1 MKLENTFITAEKKV
15 VLPYTPTKEYNVE
28 PVGNLPRKPV
38 YEFVKRS
45 FDIVLSAFLL
55 LLLAVPMI
63 IIGITVRITSPGP
76 ALYTQER
83 LGKDGKQIKIYKFR
97 TMVSDSEVDTIRWSY
112 DEDPRVTP
120 LGRVLR
126 KYHIDELPQL
136 WDIFRGVLSFVG
148 PRPEREVFYD
158 AFETYIHGFR
168 ERLKVK
174 PGLTG
179 LAQVTGGYLMPPEE
193 KIVCDMEYIR
203 NRSVVLD
210 LKLMIKTAVVVLGKV
225 FMNEKKQ

>member
-1 MKLENTFITAEKKV
+1 MEQIFTVAEKKV
-15 VLPYTPTKEYNVE
+15 VLPYMPTREYEVE
-28 PVGNLPRKPV
+28 PVGELPRKWG
-38 YEFVKRS
+38 YELVKRL
-45 FDIVLSAFLL
+45 FDIILSAFLL
-55 LLLAVPMI
+55 LLLAIPMVA
-63 IIGITVRITSPGP
+63 IGIAVKLTSPGP
-76 ALYTQER
+76 ALYAQER

-97 TMVSDSEVDTIRWSY
+97 TMVFDSEIDTIRWSY
-112 DEDPRVTP
+112 DNDPRVTP

-126 KYHIDELPQL
+126 KFHIDELPQL

-179 LAQVTGGYLMPPEE
+179 LAQVTGGSPMPPEE
-193 KIVCDMEYIR
+193 KIVCDIEYIR
-203 NRSVVLD
+203 NRSFALD
-210 LKLMIKTAVVVLGKV
+210 LKLMIQTVLVVLRKV
-225 FMNEKKQ
+225 LGNEERK

>member
-1 MKLENTFITAEKKV
+1 MEHTFVAAEKKV
-15 VLPYTPTKEYNVE
+15 ILPYVPTREYEVE
-28 PVGNLPRKPV
+28 RVGELPRKPV
-38 YEFVKRS
+38 YELVKRC
-45 FDIVLSAFLL
+45 FDVFFSAVLL
-55 LLLAVPMI
+55 LLLAVPML
-63 IIGITVRITSPGP
+63 IIGIAVKISSPGP

-83 LGKDGKQIKIYKFR
+83 LGKDGKQIKICKFR
-97 TMVSDSEVDTIRWSY
+97 TMISDSEVDTIRWSY

-120 LGRVLR
+120 LGKILR

-179 LAQVTGGYLMPPEE
+179 LAQVIGGSLMPPEE

-203 NRSVVLD
+203 NRSAWMD
-210 LKLMIKTAVVVLGKV
+210 LKLLFQTVFVVLGKV
-225 FMNEKKQ
+225 FHHEKRE

>member
-1 MKLENTFITAEKKV
+1 MKMEQTFIAAEKKV
-15 VLPYTPTKEYNVE
+15 ILPYTPTREYEVE
-28 PVGNLPRKPV
+28 SLGKLPRKPV
-38 YEFVKRS
+38 YELVKRC
-45 FDIVLSAFLL
+45 FDVILSGLLL

-63 IIGITVRITSPGP
+63 VIGIAVKVTSPGP
-76 ALYTQER
+76 ALYSQER
-83 LGKDGKQIKIYKFR
+83 LGMDGEQIKIYKFR
-97 TMVSDSEVDTIRWSY
+97 TMVFDSEIDTIRWSY

-120 LGRVLR
+120 LGRILR

-179 LAQVTGGYLMPPEE
+179 LAQVTGGSLMPPEE
-193 KIVCDMEYIR
+193 KIVCDIEYIR
-203 NRSVVLD
+203 NRSFVLD
-210 LKLMIKTAVVVLGKV
+210 LKLMIRTAVVVLGKV
-225 FMNEKKQ
+225 FSNEQ

>member
-1 MKLENTFITAEKKV
+1 MMAEKKV
-15 VLPYTPTKEYNVE
+15 VLPYTPTREYQVE
-28 PVGNLPRKPV
+28 SVGELQRRPV
-38 YEFVKRS
+38 YELVKRC
-45 FDIVLSAFLL
+45 FDIIFSALLL
-55 LLLAVPMI
+55 LLLAIPMI
-63 IIGITVRITSPGP
+63 VIGITVKVTSPGP

-83 LGKDGKQIKIYKFR
+83 LGKDGKQIKICKFR
-97 TMVSDSEVDTIRWSY
+97 TLVSDSEIETIRWSY
-112 DEDPRVTP
+112 DDDPRVTP
-120 LGRVLR
+120 LGRILR

-179 LAQVTGGYLMPPEE
+179 LAQVTGGIMMPPEE
-193 KIVCDMEYIR
+193 
-203 NRSVVLD
+203 
-210 LKLMIKTAVVVLGKV
+210 
-225 FMNEKKQ
+225 

>member
-1 MKLENTFITAEKKV
+1 MKMEQTFIAAEKKV
-15 VLPYTPTKEYNVE
+15 ILPYTPTREYEVE
-28 PVGNLPRKPV
+28 SVGELSRKPV
-38 YEFVKRS
+38 YELVKRC
-45 FDIVLSAFLL
+45 FDVTLSAFLL
-55 LLLAVPMI
+55 LLLAIPMI
-63 IIGITVRITSPGP
+63 VIGLAVKVTSPGP

-83 LGKDGKQIKIYKFR
+83 LGKDGKQIKICKFR
-97 TMVSDSEVDTIRWSY
+97 TMIADSEADTIRWSY
-112 DEDPRVTP
+112 DNDPRVTP
-120 LGRVLR
+120 LGRILR

-179 LAQVTGGYLMPPEE
+179 LAQVTGGSLMPPEE
-193 KIVCDMEYIR
+193 KIVCDIEYIR

-210 LKLMIKTAVVVLGKV
+210 LKLIVKTLVVVLLGR
-225 FMNEKKQ
+225 F

>member
-1 MKLENTFITAEKKV
+1 MKLEHTVITAEKKV
-15 VLPYTPTKEYNVE
+15 ILPYTPTREYEVE
-28 PVGNLPRKPV
+28 SLGELPRKPV
-38 YEFVKRS
+38 YELAKRC
-45 FDIVLSAFLL
+45 FDVILSAFLF
-55 LLLAVPMI
+55 LLLAIPML
-63 IIGITVRITSPGP
+63 GIWIAVKLTSPGP
-76 ALYTQER
+76 ALYMQER
-83 LGKDGKQIKIYKFR
+83 LGKDGAQIKICKFR
-97 TMVSDSEVDTIRWSY
+97 TMVFDSEVDTIRWSY

-120 LGRVLR
+120 LGRILR

-179 LAQVTGGYLMPPEE
+179 LAQVTGGSLMPPEE
-193 KIVCDMEYIR
+193 KIVCDIEYIR
-203 NRSVVLD
+203 NRSFVLD
-210 LKLMIKTAVVVLGKV
+210 LKLMVRTVIVVLGKV
-225 FMNEKKQ
+225 FGNEQKK

>member
-1 MKLENTFITAEKKV
+1 MKLENILVVAEKKV
-15 VLPYTPTKEYNVE
+15 ILPYTPTREYEVE
-28 PVGNLPRKPV
+28 SLRELPRKPV
-38 YEFVKRS
+38 YELVKRC
-45 FDIVLSAFLL
+45 FDVILSGLLL

-63 IIGITVRITSPGP
+63 VIGIAVKVTSPGP
-76 ALYTQER
+76 ALYSQER
-83 LGKDGKQIKIYKFR
+83 LGMDGEQIKIYKFR
-97 TMVSDSEVDTIRWSY
+97 TMVFDCEIDTIRWSY

-120 LGRVLR
+120 LGRILR

-179 LAQVTGGYLMPPEE
+179 LAQVTGGSLMPPEE
-193 KIVCDMEYIR
+193 KIVCDIEYIR
-203 NRSVVLD
+203 NRSFVLD
-210 LKLMIKTAVVVLGKV
+210 LKLMIRTAVVVLGKV
-225 FMNEKKQ
+225 FSNEQ

>member
-1 MKLENTFITAEKKV
+1 MELEHTFITAEKKV
-15 VLPYTPTKEYNVE
+15 ILPYTPTREYEVE
-28 PVGNLPRKPV
+28 SVGELPQKPV
-38 YEFVKRS
+38 YELVKRC
-45 FDIVLSAFLL
+45 FDVALSAFLL
-55 LLLAVPMI
+55 LLLAIPMLM
-63 IIGITVRITSPGP
+63 IGLAVKITSPGP

-83 LGKDGKQIKIYKFR
+83 LGKDGKQIKICKFR
-97 TMVSDSEVDTIRWSY
+97 TMVSDSEIDTIRWSC
-112 DEDPRVTP
+112 DSDPRVTP
-120 LGRVLR
+120 LGKILR

-179 LAQVTGGYLMPPEE
+179 LAQVTGGSLMPPEE

-203 NRSVVLD
+203 NRSAVLD
-210 LKLMIKTAVVVLGKV
+210 LKLILQTVVVVLGKV
-225 FMNEKKQ
+225 FHDA

>member
-1 MKLENTFITAEKKV
+1 MMMEHTFIVAEKKI
-15 VLPYTPTKEYNVE
+15 VLPYTPTREYE
-28 PVGNLPRKPV
+28 VGSVGELPRKPV
-38 YEFVKRS
+38 YELTKRF
-45 FDIVLSAFLL
+45 FDITISAFLL
-55 LLLAVPMI
+55 LLFAIPMLLIGLAVK
-63 IIGITVRITSPGP
+63 ITSPGP

-83 LGKDGKQIKIYKFR
+83 LGKDGKQIKICKFR
-97 TMVSDSEVDTIRWSY
+97 TMVFDSEIDTIRWSY
-112 DEDPRVTP
+112 EDDPRVTP

-179 LAQVTGGYLMPPEE
+179 LAQITGGSLMPPEE
-193 KIVCDMEYIR
+193 KILCDIEYIR
-203 NRSVVLD
+203 NRSLVLD
-210 LKLMIKTAVVVLGKV
+210 FKLMVKTFVVVLLGR
-225 FMNEKKQ
+225 F

>member
-1 MKLENTFITAEKKV
+1 MKLENTFIMAEKKV
-15 VLPYTPTKEYNVE
+15 ILPYSPTKEYEVE
-28 PVGNLPRKPV
+28 PVGDLPRKPV
-38 YEFVKRS
+38 YELVKRC
-45 FDIVLSAFLL
+45 FDVTFSAFLL
-55 LLLAVPMI
+55 LLLAIPMFV
-63 IIGITVRITSPGP
+63 IGIAVKFSSPGP

-83 LGKDGKQIKIYKFR
+83 LGKDGKQIKICKFR
-97 TMVSDSEVDTIRWSY
+97 TMVSDSEIDTIRWSY

-120 LGRVLR
+120 LGRILR

-179 LAQVTGGYLMPPEE
+179 LAQVTGGSLMPPEE
-193 KIVCDMEYIR
+193 KIVCDIEYIR

-210 LKLMIKTAVVVLGKV
+210 LKLMAKTVVVVFGKV
-225 FMNEKKQ
+225 LRNEQGK

>member
-1 MKLENTFITAEKKV
+1 MKLENTLVVAEKKV
-15 VLPYTPTKEYNVE
+15 ILPYTPTREYEVE
-28 PVGNLPRKPV
+28 SLGELPRKPV
-38 YEFVKRS
+38 YELVKRC
-45 FDIVLSAFLL
+45 FDVILSGLLL

-63 IIGITVRITSPGP
+63 VIGIAVKVTSPGP
-76 ALYTQER
+76 ALYSQER
-83 LGKDGKQIKIYKFR
+83 LGMDGEQIKIYKFR
-97 TMVSDSEVDTIRWSY
+97 TMVFDSEINTIRWSY

-120 LGRVLR
+120 LGRILR

-179 LAQVTGGYLMPPEE
+179 LAQVTGGSLMPPEE
-193 KIVCDMEYIR
+193 KIICDIEYIR
-203 NRSVVLD
+203 NRSFALD
-210 LKLMIKTAVVVLGKV
+210 LKLMIRTAVVVLGKV
-225 FMNEKKQ
+225 FSNEQRK

>member
-1 MKLENTFITAEKKV
+1 MMAQKKV
-15 VLPYTPTKEYNVE
+15 VLPYTPTKEYQVE
-28 PVGNLPRKPV
+28 PVGDLPQKPV
-38 YEFVKRS
+38 YELVKRC
-45 FDIVLSAFLL
+45 FDVIVSAFLL
-55 LLLAVPMI
+55 ILLAIPMLV
-63 IIGITVRITSPGP
+63 IGLAVKATSPGP
-76 ALYTQER
+76 VLYTQER
-83 LGKDGKQIKIYKFR
+83 LGKDGKKITISKFR
-97 TMVSDSEVDTIRWSY
+97 TMVSDSEIDTIRWSCE
-112 DEDPRVTP
+112 EDPRVTP
-120 LGRVLR
+120 LGKTLR

-179 LAQVTGGYLMPPEE
+179 LAQVTGGSLMPPEE
-193 KIVCDMEYIR
+193 KILCDMEYIR

-210 LKLMIKTAVVVLGKV
+210 LKLMVKTLAGVLMGR
-225 FMNEKKQ
+225 F

>member
-1 MKLENTFITAEKKV
+1 MKFEHTFIAAEKKV
-15 VLPYTPTKEYNVE
+15 ILPYTPTREYEVE
-28 PVGNLPRKPV
+28 SVGELPRKPV
-38 YEFVKRS
+38 YELVKRC
-45 FDIVLSAFLL
+45 FDVILSAILL
-55 LLLAVPMI
+55 LLLAIPMI
-63 IIGITVRITSPGP
+63 VIGLAVKVTSRGP

-83 LGKDGKQIKIYKFR
+83 LGKDGKQIKICKFR
-97 TMVSDSEVDTIRWSY
+97 TMVSDSEIDTIRWSY

-120 LGRVLR
+120 LGSILR

-136 WDIFRGVLSFVG
+136 WDIFRGGLSFVG

-179 LAQVTGGYLMPPEE
+179 LAQVTGGSLMPPEE
-193 KIVCDMEYIR
+193 KIVCDIEYIR

-210 LKLMIKTAVVVLGKV
+210 LKLMVKTLVVVLLGR
-225 FMNEKKQ
+225 F

>member
-1 MKLENTFITAEKKV
+1 MELEHTFITAEKKV
-15 VLPYTPTKEYNVE
+15 ILPYTPTKEYEVE
-28 PVGNLPRKPV
+28 SVGELPQKPV
-38 YEFVKRS
+38 YELVKRC
-45 FDIVLSAFLL
+45 FDVALSAFLL
-55 LLLAVPMI
+55 LLLAIPMLM
-63 IIGITVRITSPGP
+63 IGLAVKITSPGP

-83 LGKDGKQIKIYKFR
+83 LGKDGKQIRICKFR
-97 TMVSDSEVDTIRWSY
+97 TMVSDSEIDTIRWSC
-112 DEDPRVTP
+112 DSDPRVTP
-120 LGRVLR
+120 LGKILR

-179 LAQVTGGYLMPPEE
+179 LAQVTGGSLMPPEE

-203 NRSVVLD
+203 NRSAVLD
-210 LKLMIKTAVVVLGKV
+210 LKLILQTVVVVLGKV
-225 FMNEKKQ
+225 FHDA

>member
-1 MKLENTFITAEKKV
+1 MRLEHTFIAAEKKV
-15 VLPYTPTKEYNVE
+15 ILPYTPTREYEVE
-28 PVGNLPRKPV
+28 SVGDLPRKPV
-38 YEFVKRS
+38 YELVKRC
-45 FDIVLSAFLL
+45 FDVALSAFLL
-55 LLLAVPMI
+55 LLLAIPMI
-63 IIGITVRITSPGP
+63 VIGLAVKLTSQGP
-76 ALYTQER
+76 ALYAQER
-83 LGKDGKQIKIYKFR
+83 LGKDGKQIKICKFR
-97 TMVSDSEVDTIRWSY
+97 TMVSDSEIDTIRWSC

-120 LGRVLR
+120 LGRILR

-179 LAQVTGGYLMPPEE
+179 LAQVTGGSLMPPEE
-193 KIVCDMEYIR
+193 KIVCDIEYIR

-210 LKLMIKTAVVVLGKV
+210 LKLIVKTLVVVLLGR
-225 FMNEKKQ
+225 F

>member
-1 MKLENTFITAEKKV
+1 MKLENTLVVAEKKV
-15 VLPYTPTKEYNVE
+15 ILPYTPTREYEVE
-28 PVGNLPRKPV
+28 SLGELPRKPV
-38 YEFVKRS
+38 YELVKRC
-45 FDIVLSAFLL
+45 FDVILSGLLL

-63 IIGITVRITSPGP
+63 VIGIAVKVTSPGP
-76 ALYTQER
+76 ALYSQER
-83 LGKDGKQIKIYKFR
+83 LGMDGEQIKIYKFR
-97 TMVSDSEVDTIRWSY
+97 TMVFDSEIDTIRWSY

-120 LGRVLR
+120 LGRILR

-158 AFETYIHGFR
+158 AFESYIHGFR

-179 LAQVTGGYLMPPEE
+179 LAQVTGGSLMPPEE
-193 KIVCDMEYIR
+193 KIVCDIEYIR
-203 NRSVVLD
+203 NRSFVLD
-210 LKLMIKTAVVVLGKV
+210 LKLMIRTAVVVLGKV
-225 FMNEKKQ
+225 FSNEQ

>member
-1 MKLENTFITAEKKV
+1 MKLENTFVTAEKKV

-83 LGKDGKQIKIYKFR
+83 LGKDGKQIKICKFR

-203 NRSVVLD
+203 NRSVMLD
-210 LKLMIKTAVVVLGKV
+210 FKLLVKTLIVVLLGR
-225 FMNEKKQ
+225 F

>member
-1 MKLENTFITAEKKV
+1 MKMEQTFIAAEKKV
-15 VLPYTPTKEYNVE
+15 ILPYTPTKEYEVQS
-28 PVGNLPRKPV
+28 VGELPRRPV
-38 YEFVKRS
+38 YELVKRC
-45 FDIVLSAFLL
+45 FDVTLSAFLL
-55 LLLAVPMI
+55 LLFAVPMI
-63 IIGITVRITSPGP
+63 VIGLAVKLTSPGP

-83 LGKDGKQIKIYKFR
+83 LGKGGKQIKICKFR
-97 TMVSDSEVDTIRWSY
+97 TMVSDSEVDTIQWSY

-120 LGRVLR
+120 LGRILR

-179 LAQVTGGYLMPPEE
+179 LAQVTGGSLMPPEE
-193 KIVCDMEYIR
+193 KIVCDIEYIR
-203 NRSVVLD
+203 NRSFVLD
-210 LKLMIKTAVVVLGKV
+210 LKLMIRTAVVVLGKV
-225 FMNEKKQ
+225 FSNEQ

>member
-1 MKLENTFITAEKKV
+1 MKLEHTFIAAEKKV
-15 VLPYTPTKEYNVE
+15 ILPYMPIREFEVE
-28 PVGNLPRKPV
+28 SVGELPQKPV
-38 YEFVKRS
+38 YELIKRC
-45 FDIVLSAFLL
+45 FDVTLSAFLL
-55 LLLAVPMI
+55 LLLAIPMLA
-63 IIGITVRITSPGP
+63 IGLAVKVTSPGP

-83 LGKDGKQIKIYKFR
+83 LGKDGKQIKICKFR
-97 TMVSDSEVDTIRWSY
+97 SMVSDSEIDTIRWSY

-120 LGRVLR
+120 LGRILR

-136 WDIFRGVLSFVG
+136 WDIFRGALSFVG

-179 LAQVTGGYLMPPEE
+179 LAQVTGGSAMPPEE
-193 KIVCDMEYIR
+193 KIVCDIDYIR
-203 NRSVVLD
+203 NRSVLLD
-210 LKLMIKTAVVVLGKV
+210 LKLIVKTLVVVLLGR
-225 FMNEKKQ
+225 F

>member
-1 MKLENTFITAEKKV
+1 MKLEHTFIAAEKKV
-15 VLPYTPTKEYNVE
+15 ILPYTPTREYEVE
-28 PVGNLPRKPV
+28 SVGELSRKPV
-38 YEFVKRS
+38 YELVKRC
-45 FDIVLSAFLL
+45 FDVILSGFLL
-55 LLLAVPMI
+55 LLLAIPMI
-63 IIGITVRITSPGP
+63 VIGIAVKVTSPGP

-97 TMVSDSEVDTIRWSY
+97 TMVSNSKIDTIRWSY

-120 LGRVLR
+120 LGKILR

-179 LAQVTGGYLMPPEE
+179 LAQVTGGSLMPPEE
-193 KIVCDMEYIR
+193 KIACDIEYIR

-210 LKLMIKTAVVVLGKV
+210 LKLIVKTLVVVLLGR
-225 FMNEKKQ
+225 F

>member
-1 MKLENTFITAEKKV
+1 MKMEQSFVAAEKKII
-15 VLPYTPTKEYNVE
+15 LPYTPTREYEVE
-28 PVGNLPRKPV
+28 PVGEPLRKPV
-38 YEFVKRS
+38 YELAKRC
-45 FDIVLSAFLL
+45 FDVILSAVLL
-55 LLLAVPMI
+55 LLLAIPMI
-63 IIGITVRITSPGP
+63 VLGLVVKLTSHGP

-83 LGKDGKQIKIYKFR
+83 LGKDGKKIKICKFR
-97 TMVSDSEVDTIRWSY
+97 TMVSDSEIDSIRWSY

-120 LGRVLR
+120 LGRILR

-179 LAQVTGGYLMPPEE
+179 LAQITGGSSMPPEE
-193 KIVCDMEYIR
+193 KVVCDVDYIK
-203 NRSVVLD
+203 NRSIWLDFNVL
-210 LKLMIKTAVVVLGKV
+210 IKTVVVV
-225 FMNEKKQ
+225 FSGRF

>member
-1 MKLENTFITAEKKV
+1 MKMEQTFIAAEKKV
-15 VLPYTPTKEYNVE
+15 ILPYTPTREYEVE
-28 PVGNLPRKPV
+28 SVGELSRKPV
-38 YEFVKRS
+38 YELVKRC
-45 FDIVLSAFLL
+45 FDVTLSAFLL
-55 LLLAVPMI
+55 LLLAIPMI
-63 IIGITVRITSPGP
+63 VIGLAVKVTSPGP

-83 LGKDGKQIKIYKFR
+83 LGKDGKQIKICKFR
-97 TMVSDSEVDTIRWSY
+97 TMVSDSEIDTIRWSY

-136 WDIFRGVLSFVG
+136 WDIFRGVLCFVG

-179 LAQVTGGYLMPPEE
+179 LAQVTGGSLMPPEE
-193 KIVCDMEYIR
+193 KIVCDIEYIR

-210 LKLMIKTAVVVLGKV
+210 LKLIVKTLVVVLQGR
-225 FMNEKKQ
+225 F

>member
-1 MKLENTFITAEKKV
+1 MMAEKKII
-15 VLPYTPTKEYNVE
+15 LPYTPTREYEVE
-28 PVGNLPRKPV
+28 SVGELPRKPV
-38 YEFVKRS
+38 YELVKRCFDVS
-45 FDIVLSAFLL
+45 FSAFLL
-55 LLLAVPMI
+55 ILLAIPMI
-63 IIGITVRITSPGP
+63 LIGLAVKVTSPGP

-83 LGKDGKQIKIYKFR
+83 LGKDGKYIKICKFR
-97 TMVSDSEVDTIRWSY
+97 TMVSDSEINTIRWSY
-112 DEDPRVTP
+112 DDDPRVTP
-120 LGRVLR
+120 LGKILR

-179 LAQVTGGYLMPPEE
+179 LAQVTGGSLMPPEE
-193 KIVCDMEYIR
+193 KILCDIEYIK
-203 NRSVVLD
+203 NRSFWLD
-210 LKLMIKTAVVVLGKV
+210 AKLMIRTVFVVLEKV
-225 FMNEKKQ
+225 FDNAQRK